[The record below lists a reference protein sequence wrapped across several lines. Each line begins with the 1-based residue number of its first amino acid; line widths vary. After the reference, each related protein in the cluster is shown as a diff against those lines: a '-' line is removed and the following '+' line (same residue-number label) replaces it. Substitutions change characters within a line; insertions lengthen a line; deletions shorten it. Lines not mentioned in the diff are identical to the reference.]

1 MPQIQRKKISID
13 ATGKAPGRLATE
25 IARLLMGKHK
35 ADFAK
40 NVDAGD
46 TIEVENAGAMVL
58 TGKKMEQ
65 RVYYAHTG
73 HPRGLSAT
81 TIKSVWAKDAADV
94 LRRAVSRML
103 PKNSHRDSRMKR
115 LTFKK

>member
-1 MPQIQRKKISID
+1 MAQIQRQKISID

-25 IARLLMGKHK
+25 IARLLIGKHK
-35 ADFAK
+35 ASFAP

-46 TIEVENAGAMVL
+46 TVEVVNAGAMEL

-73 HPRGLSAT
+73 HPRGLSET
-81 TIKSVWAKDAADV
+81 SIKSVWLKDAADV

-103 PKNSHRDSRMKR
+103 PKNSHRDPRMKR